1 MNSNDRMR
9 DHWWWRPGWR
19 LGRRMYTWHVTFD
32 GQRDLYK
39 LVDAYGERLAGIPG
53 LDPIPHRWLHLTT
66 QGLGFVDEVPAPEVD
81 AVIAA
86 AGERLAKIQ
95 PPSIT
100 IGPAIVDLEV
110 VRLKVQPVEDLIPI
124 RRALRDAIVAVRG
137 TDLLMESEE
146 WTPHISVAYS
156 SSEGPMEPISAAIR
170 SELPPV
176 SATVSEVQLI
186 VLGRDNK
193 MYEWQTRAAVP
204 LGG

>member
-9 DHWWWRPGWR
+9 DHWWWRLGWR
-19 LGRRMYTWHVTFD
+19 LGRRMYTWHITFD
-32 GQRDLYK
+32 GQRDLYD
-39 LVDAYGERLAGIPG
+39 LVDGYGERLAGIPG
-53 LDPIPHRWLHLTT
+53 LDPIPHQWLHLTT
-66 QGLGFVDEVPAPEVD
+66 QGLGFVDEVPEPEVD

-86 AGERLAKIQ
+86 VGERLAKIQ

-100 IGPAIVDLEV
+100 IGPAIVDPEV
-110 VRLKVQPVEDLIPI
+110 VRLKVQPVDDLIPI

-156 SSEGPMEPISAAIR
+156 SAEGPMEPISAAIR

-176 SATVSEVQLI
+176 AATVSEVQLI

-193 MYEWQTRAAVP
+193 MYEWETRAALP